1 MGLWSENEDE
11 RLIAAIQRW
20 GTNWTKVA
28 AEVGSRSADQC
39 SSHWNHV
46 LDPKINYCDWTPE
59 EVCLPPKQSR
69 PHMTTGQTDWFH
81 QDADLLHEVLTN
93 GTKWAQIA
101 SYHTPTRTTLA
112 LKNRYSTLRVKNENR
127 SRKRQSHPSPSS
139 GHATLQSIHA
149 QASLRNSEGVSVSN
163 SSDNSESMRSD
174 DAEEEEEEREPVK
187 KHVKVIRNW
196 LEDVSSDMDTQT
208 DGGMDTR
215 LSGPSGTTPVRME
228 GINVSMPDNTAWY
241 EYPKESVL
249 PTPDMNEDSGIAMED
264 YLQLDPALLRGQAT
278 ESPFNLPA
286 GCYFDQQQP
295 SPHKRNTSHLPQA
308 FSTANQP
315 HSDTAG
321 CAQPTHATS
330 LDGSAKVPECND
342 WVMGNKASSVSK
354 STPSFPSLA
363 PHDGTPPAPK
373 STKFRVSISLT
384 CDEAQLASALTQL
397 TNFGTGLSISV
408 EKQD

>member
-59 EVCLPPKQSR
+59 E
-69 PHMTTGQTDWFH
+69 
-81 QDADLLHEVLTN
+81 DADLLHEVLTN

-127 SRKRQSHPSPSS
+127 SRTRQSHPNPSS
-139 GHATLQSIHA
+139 GHATQQSIHA
-149 QASLRNSEGVSVSN
+149 QANLRNSEVVSISN

-174 DAEEEEEEREPVK
+174 DAEGEEETEPVK
-187 KHVKVIRNW
+187 ENVKVIRTW
-196 LEDVSSDMDTQT
+196 LKDVSSDMDTQN
-208 DGGMDTR
+208 DGGMNTR
-215 LSGPSGTTPVRME
+215 PSGPIGSPPVRME

-241 EYPKESVL
+241 EYAKESVL
-249 PTPDMNEDSGIAMED
+249 PTPDMNEGSGIAMED

-278 ESPFNLPA
+278 EPPFNLPA
-286 GCYFDQQQP
+286 GCFFDEQQQ
-295 SPHKRNTSHLPQA
+295 SLHKRNTSHLPDA
-308 FSTANQP
+308 MSTANQTL
-315 HSDTAG
+315 SDTAG
-321 CAQPTHATS
+321 CAQHTHAHS
-330 LDGSAKVPECND
+330 LDGSNQVTECND
-342 WVMGNKASSVSK
+342 AVVGSKTSVSK
-354 STPSFPSLA
+354 STPFTSLA
-363 PHDGTPPAPK
+363 PHDETPPTLK
-373 STKFRVSISLT
+373 STKFR
-384 CDEAQLASALTQL
+384 
-397 TNFGTGLSISV
+397 FV
-408 EKQD
+408 EKYD